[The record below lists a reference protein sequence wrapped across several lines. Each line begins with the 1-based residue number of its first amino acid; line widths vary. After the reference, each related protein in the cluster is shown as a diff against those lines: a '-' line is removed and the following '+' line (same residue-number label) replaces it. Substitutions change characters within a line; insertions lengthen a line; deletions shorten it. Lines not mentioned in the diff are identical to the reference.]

1 MRNEIAEKV
10 DSLSEV
16 LVHTISFDREAIADL
31 SDWFGKLSKLAL
43 QTAQLEMAA
52 VTEAA
57 ALVLEKMIADDSMDK
72 SPKFLPQNVRGFWSY
87 EAGKNKADNKDI
99 IKALLI
105 NELESIEHFHR
116 GDILCRETLVNP
128 TATNVRQKL
137 LV

>member
-16 LVHTISFDREAIADL
+16 LVHAIGFDREAIADL
-31 SDWFGKLSKLAL
+31 SDWFGKLSQLAL
-43 QTAQLEMAA
+43 QTAQREMAA

-57 ALVLEKMIADDSMDK
+57 ALVLEKMIANDSTDK
-72 SPKFLPQNVRGFWSY
+72 SPKILPQNARGFWSY
-87 EAGKNKADNKDI
+87 QDRKSKADNKDM

-105 NELESIEHFHR
+105 NELETIEHCHR

-128 TATNVRQKL
+128 TAETMRQEL